1 MSAAQSRLDEY
12 VKQLA
17 SYFKK
22 RKLTLHGFRSG
33 ADVSLALSRASLHE
47 IVDHVV
53 RKTPQTALRY
63 IKLASLDSAVLDV
76 YTEWI
81 ELQGFSQAYCKF

>member
-1 MSAAQSRLDEY
+1 M
-12 VKQLA
+12 A

-22 RKLTLHGFRSG
+22 RKLTLYGFRSG
-33 ADVSLALSRASLHE
+33 ADVSLALSRASLRE
-47 IVDHVV
+47 NVDHVV
-53 RKTPQTALRY
+53 RKTPPQTALPY